1 MLKRLNSP
9 QNLRLNFARIT
20 RRCAHKKSR
29 LNGAWEQAISTPKR
43 ALIPCRRN
51 LSTRNSKQT
60 VFNSFA
66 PVVRACFRRAS
77 SRNPNKAPRPDPTDL
92 SLPLNTLMEVQAIT
106 RCLSFTALKSELE
119 IAGFDHERSSC
130 LRRRAIRSQ
139 ISLIL
144 RRRARWESVQ
154 TSGEHRVRVELSRW
168 SYISGSTAATLV
180 CRSAVNWIKS
190 HRPSQRQICSKL
202 ELRHRQS
209 IKHHRR
215 CSAKSY
221 STVSMTI
228 SSKFQVLSMINR
240 FSSATKP

>member
-29 LNGAWEQAISTPKR
+29 LNGAREQAISTPKR

-92 SLPLNTLMEVQAIT
+92 SLPLNTLDGSASDHAMLK
-106 RCLSFTALKSELE
+106 LSALKFELE

-144 RRRARWESVQ
+144 QRRGRARWESLQ
-154 TSGEHRVRVELSRW
+154 TSGEHRVRVVLLRW
-168 SYISGSTAATLV
+168 SYTLWQHCSNARV
-180 CRSAVNWIKS
+180 
-190 HRPSQRQICSKL
+190 SQRCQLNQISQAL
-202 ELRHRQS
+202 
-209 IKHHRR
+209 
-215 CSAKSY
+215 SASDLLQTRAP
-221 STVSMTI
+221 SPA
-228 SSKFQVLSMINR
+228 INKTPQAM
-240 FSSATKP
+240 FS

>member
-1 MLKRLNSP
+1 MLYRLNSP

-119 IAGFDHERSSC
+119 IAGFDHGRSSC

-144 RRRARWESVQ
+144 QRRARWESPQ

-168 SYISGSTAATLV
+168 SCTLWQHCSNARV
-180 CRSAVNWIKS
+180 
-190 HRPSQRQICSKL
+190 SQRCQLNQISQAL
-202 ELRHRQS
+202 
-209 IKHHRR
+209 
-215 CSAKSY
+215 SASDLLQTRAP
-221 STVSMTI
+221 SPA
-228 SSKFQVLSMINR
+228 INKTPQAM
-240 FSSATKP
+240 FS